1 MRVVQSLPKIVSLV
15 LRIEVATTNSIP
27 KYCSVATLLSPPIYV
42 PVVGNL
48 SSLISTF
55 EKISP
60 IIVMALLVCVIL
72 GMVLMALWGLSIKIV
87 AFFLMSLFML
97 LATLGAAKESPPSE
111 RLVVEWL
118 ACCIVAAMVIILVMI
133 YY

>member
-1 MRVVQSLPKIVSLV
+1 
-15 LRIEVATTNSIP
+15 
-27 KYCSVATLLSPPIYV
+27 
-42 PVVGNL
+42 VVGNL